1 MSRLVSTV
9 PMGDKSW
16 SRKYASELVVRE
28 SSHWG
33 MGIVYECSCLSYRS
47 WRNFAIAPSAE
58 GRQSHDSIDRNRT
71 SDPCRGDPPALLNNS
86 NPFNWIGSPLAQ
98 TLAPNT
104 IDGNGLNLRSHV
116 SIDPNTT
123 GDHTVCRLHV
133 GAHGW
138 CAI

>member
-47 WRNFAIAPSAE
+47 WRNFAIALRE
-58 GRQSHDSIDRNRT
+58 CDSTHRIVGAIDLRPVKLTEMVLTCDRT
-71 SDPCRGDPPALLNNS
+71 IQL
-86 NPFNWIGSPLAQ
+86 
-98 TLAPNT
+98 
-104 IDGNGLNLRSHV
+104 
-116 SIDPNTT
+116 T
-123 GDHTVCRLHV
+123 GTEQAILVGATRLHQ
-133 GAHGW
+133 
-138 CAI
+138 